1 MIHDESGGSEGTSDQ
16 ARQHVAGDAKKRA
29 KRRGGLLRWW
39 DHTSESLRRKIKP
52 LLKPLYRRFQIR
64 SVIAWFV
71 PGWGEVSKSP
81 GGAALV
87 GNLRP
92 GHSTAPLIAAVGDF
106 GSGKEPAFDVAQLIA
121 AEGAQAVVTLGDNV
135 YYQTGYQALVG
146 NLYGEYLEA
155 GAFFPATGNHD
166 YSEGRGIALFDR
178 YFDFLG
184 GHRWYRVTL
193 GPFEFFMLDSH
204 QALHHP
210 DIFTEQ
216 YDWLEAALADSTA
229 QWKAVVVHHP
239 PHSARSRSQ
248 KEFRFPYDKWGVD
261 MVLSGHDHTMQHL
274 EFDGVHYIVDGV
286 GGGSLHKFEELLE
299 GTQYRLAGRYGAFFM
314 RPTDTGLH
322 CYFKTTEGDV
332 VHEFEIAATS
342 PAATSAPTR

>member
-1 MIHDESGGSEGTSDQ
+1 MTKQPSSKRVSGDP
-16 ARQHVAGDAKKRA
+16 RKRA
-29 KRRGGLLRWW
+29 RSRGALLRWW
-39 DHTSESLRRKIKP
+39 DQHSEKLRRAIKP

-71 PGWGEVSKSP
+71 PGWGEITKSP
-81 GGAALV
+81 GGVALE
-87 GNLRP
+87 GNLLP
-92 GHSTAPLIAAVGDF
+92 GSSEQPIIGIVGDY
-106 GSGKEPAFDVAQLIA
+106 GSGKPPAFDVANLIED
-121 AEGAQAVVTLGDNV
+121 EGAQAVVTLGDNV

-146 NLYGEYLEA
+146 NLYGRYLEA

-193 GPFEFFMLDSH
+193 GPFEFFILDSH

-210 DIFTEQ
+210 EVFSAQ
-216 YDWLEAALADSTA
+216 YDWLEQAVHDSTA
-229 QWKAVVVHHP
+229 EWKAVVVHHP

-248 KEFRFPYDKWGVD
+248 KEFRFPFDQWGVD
-261 MVLSGHDHTMQHL
+261 LVLSGHDHTMQHL

-299 GTQYRLAGRYGAFFM
+299 GTQYRLAGRYGAFFVQ
-314 RPTDTGLH
+314 PTDTGLH
-322 CYFKTTEGDV
+322 CWLKTIEGDV
-332 VHEFEIAATS
+332 VHEFDIARKS
-342 PAATSAPTR
+342 VPVG